1 MEKSLTIHSTSAIG
15 HKFTKADLE
24 IIEASKLPLI
34 KTISDEHLITL
45 ATKVL
50 SLAKFKLG
58 LNGISAADEQANV
71 LMLLQDIKDFPAYTE
86 QDVLIATKRGL
97 NGDYLKESE
106 TNVFFN
112 SSNFVRWLK
121 FYSMDKRQVIGM
133 IQKTYVEQ
141 PPLPVPSDD
150 QLRKQVIETLND
162 YIDTIKKNPD
172 YKFPYGGLHHLYD
185 IAKKFGIIQVEPEAK
200 EKIWNRLNHI
210 SDMSIKITMAKSD
223 SYIYFIHKMIR
234 ENMIVE

>member
-15 HKFTKADLE
+15 KFTKADLE
-24 IIEASKLPLI
+24 IIEASKMPLI
-34 KTISDEHLITL
+34 KTINDEHLITL

-58 LNGISAADEQANV
+58 LNGISAQDEQANV
-71 LMLLQDIKDFPAYTE
+71 LMLLQDIKEFPAYTE

-106 TNVFFN
+106 SGVFFN

-121 FYSMDKRQVIGM
+121 FYNMDKRQVIGM
-133 IQKTYVEQ
+133 IQNTYVEQ

-150 QLRKQVIETLND
+150 ELRKQAVDVLND
-162 YIDTIKKNPD
+162 YINTIKNNPQ
-172 YKFPYGGLHHLYD
+172 YKFAYGGLHHLYD
-185 IAKKFGIIQVEPEAK
+185 IARKFEIIHLNASEK
-200 EKIWNRLNHI
+200 EQIWKRLNHVTE
-210 SDMSIKITMAKSD
+210 MSIRITMAKSD

-234 ENMIVE
+234 ENRIIE

>member
-15 HKFTKADLE
+15 KYTKADLE

-34 KTISDEHLITL
+34 KTINDEHLITL

-58 LNGISAADEQANV
+58 LNGISASDEQANV
-71 LMLLQDIKDFPAYTE
+71 LMLLQDIKEFPAYTE

-106 TNVFFN
+106 TGVFFN

-121 FYSMDKRQVIGM
+121 FYNMDKRQVIGM
-133 IQKTYVEQ
+133 IQNTYVEQ

-150 QLRKQVIETLND
+150 EFRKQAVDVLND
-162 YIDTIKKNPD
+162 YIDTIKKNPQ
-172 YKFPYGGLHHLYD
+172 YKFAYGGLHHLYD
-185 IAKKFGIIQVEPEAK
+185 IARKFEIIFLNGDEK
-200 EKIWNRLNHI
+200 EKIWKRLNHVT
-210 SDMSIKITMAKSD
+210 DMSIRITMAKSD
-223 SYIYFIHKMIR
+223 SYVYYIHKCIR
-234 ENMIVE
+234 ENTIVE

>member
-15 HKFTKADLE
+15 KFTKADLE
-24 IIEASKLPLI
+24 IIEASKMPLI
-34 KTISDEHLITL
+34 KTINDEHLITL

-58 LNGISAADEQANV
+58 LNGISASDEQANV
-71 LMLLQDIKDFPAYTE
+71 LMLLQDIKEFPAYTE

-106 TNVFFN
+106 SSVFFN

-133 IQKTYVEQ
+133 IQNTYVEQ

-150 QLRKQVIETLND
+150 ELRKQAVDVLND
-162 YIDTIKKNPD
+162 YIDTIKNNPQ
-172 YKFPYGGLHHLYD
+172 YKFAYGGLHHLYD
-185 IAKKFGIIQVEPEAK
+185 IARKFEIIFLNAEEK
-200 EKIWNRLNHI
+200 EKIWKRLNHVT
-210 SDMSIKITMAKSD
+210 DMSIRITMAKSD
-223 SYIYFIHKMIR
+223 SYVYFIHKMIR
-234 ENMIVE
+234 ENRIIE